1 MVQVGISP
9 LGNEGFLAQ
18 QAQEVAGVAC
28 AGCTVWP
35 ELVRCHHVAIGIGWS
50 RGRCSGIAATCNLRL
65 VVVVVF
71 AVGVLV
77 LVVQHV
83 LLVVVVSDVVHGVVF
98 VGPLCDSVVV

>member
-1 MVQVGISP
+1 MR
-9 LGNEGFLAQ
+9 F
-18 QAQEVAGVAC
+18 
-28 AGCTVWP
+28 
-35 ELVRCHHVAIGIGWS
+35 
-50 RGRCSGIAATCNLRL
+50 

-83 LLVVVVSDVVHGVVF
+83 LFVVVVSDVVHGVVF